1 MKIPLR
7 VYRPV
12 RTAVDGSFME
22 SPPQLV
28 ATIWGEVF
36 LPGRELEID
45 GVDINDDVAVGDI
58 IEIEMPG
65 NF

>member
-7 VYRPV
+7 VFRPV
-12 RTAVDGSFME
+12 RTAVDGSFRE

-28 ATIWGEVF
+28 ATIWGEVS
-36 LPGRELEID
+36 LPGREMEIG
-45 GVDINDDVAVGDI
+45 GVDINEDVIVGDI
-58 IEIEMPG
+58 VEIEMPG